1 MNAVLPGLM
10 LAALV
15 GLIGLVT
22 LVCITILIIHFDRRE
37 EAKRQ

>member
-1 MNAVLPGLM
+1 M
-10 LAALV
+10 LAALI

-22 LVCITILIIHFDRRE
+22 LVCITILITHFDRRD